1 MVRTANEKC
10 CLTSEMS
17 DILKEKGRRPVYLV
31 WSEQEGELG
40 GEVREVVRVEDCVWP
55 CKFLTFTL
63 GKVANR
69 EIILMKEVT

>member
-40 GEVREVVRVEDCVWP
+40 GEVREVVRVEDYVWP